1 MPFTSVKTRSK
12 DRARFARS
20 ASRNGKDDDMMIRT
34 TPIRSARMA
43 ACKPEPHVQLTSA
56 LAAQNAAWTFDD
68 LPADARTLVRQCL
81 LDWIAVTLAGAQ
93 EPLTHM
99 LAEEA
104 REQGGFAHATVVGHG
119 FATSCRQAALVN
131 GAASHALD
139 YDDVN
144 MSFTGHPTVV
154 LVPALLALAEA
165 RGASGADFMTAFVAG
180 YETLCRIGAA
190 VSPGHYARGF
200 HATGTIGTFGAAAAC
215 ARLLQLDA
223 DDTATALG
231 IAATEAAGL
240 KAMFGTMCKP
250 LHAGRASADG
260 IMAAQLAARG
270 FTSRNDAIEAL
281 QGFAA
286 THGPDF
292 DPGAALQRPANGLHL
307 RNNLFK
313 YHAACYGTHAAIEA
327 TRQLCEQH
335 RLTSSD
341 VRRIIVRAPASS
353 DGVCNIAAPRT
364 GLEAKF
370 SLRHTVAMVLAG
382 VDTADM
388 SSYSDS
394 ATNDAALG
402 GLRERV
408 HVELARECSA
418 LTQAEVE
425 IETVAGPRVRQRHD
439 SGIPV
444 TDLAAQ
450 QQRLEAKFRSLT
462 RPLLDEQSCDEV
474 LELIERLDELP
485 DLSPLAGLLACQ
497 PPRTQRH

>member
-1 MPFTSVKTRSK
+1 MIHTALVRTEQAVTRKIASV
-12 DRARFARS
+12 
-20 ASRNGKDDDMMIRT
+20 
-34 TPIRSARMA
+34 PV
-43 ACKPEPHVQLTSA
+43 HLTGM
-56 LAAQNAAWTFDD
+56 LAAQNAAWTFED
-68 LPADARTLVRQCL
+68 LSADACVLVRQCL
-81 LDWIAVTLAGAQ
+81 LDWVAVTLVGAQ
-93 EPLTHM
+93 EPSTHM

-104 REQGGFAHATVVGHG
+104 REQGGFQHATVVGHG

-190 VSPGHYARGF
+190 VSPGHYKLGF

-215 ARLLQLDA
+215 SRLLQLGG
-223 DDTATALG
+223 DDTAVALG
-231 IAATEAAGL
+231 IAATQAAGL

-250 LHAGRASADG
+250 LHAGKASADG
-260 IMAAQLAARG
+260 MMAAQLAARG
-270 FTSRNDAIEAL
+270 FTSRDDAIEAM

-292 DPGAALQRPANGLHL
+292 DPALALKRPANGLHL

-327 TRQLCEQH
+327 TRQLREQH
-335 RLTSSD
+335 RLAASD
-341 VRRIIVRAPASS
+341 VQRVIVRAPAVSE
-353 DGVCNIAAPRT
+353 GVCNIASPRT

-370 SLRHTVAMVLAG
+370 SLRHTVAMVLG
-382 VDTADM
+382 GIDTTDTA
-388 SSYSDS
+388 SYSDT
-394 ATNDAALG
+394 ATNDPALTC
-402 GLRERV
+402 LRQRV
-408 HVELARECSA
+408 HVELVRECAS

-425 IETVAGPRVRQRHD
+425 IETAGGFALRQRHD
-439 SGIPV
+439 SGVPT

-450 QQRLEAKFRSLT
+450 QKRLEAKFRVLAT
-462 RPLLDEQSCDEV
+462 PMLDAQSCEEALDMIAR
-474 LELIERLDELP
+474 LEELP

-497 PPRTQRH
+497 PNRDRRH

>member
-1 MPFTSVKTRSK
+1 
-12 DRARFARS
+12 
-20 ASRNGKDDDMMIRT
+20 MIRT
-34 TPIRSARMA
+34 APHPTAPHRATPMA
-43 ACKPEPHVQLTSA
+43 TMKPELGSVSFTA
-56 LAAQNAAWTFDD
+56 TLAADNAAWTFDD
-68 LPADARTLVRQCL
+68 LPSDARTLVRQCL
-81 LDWIAVTLAGAQ
+81 LDWIAVTLVGAR

-104 REQGGFAHATVVGHG
+104 REQGGYQQATVVGHG

-144 MSFTGHPTVV
+144 MSFTGHPTVA
-154 LVPALLALAEA
+154 LASALLALAEA

-190 VSPGHYARGF
+190 VSPGHYALGF

-223 DDTATALG
+223 DDTAIALG
-231 IAATEAAGL
+231 IAATSAAGL

-250 LHAGRASADG
+250 LHAGKAAADG
-260 IMAAQLAARG
+260 LMAAQLAARG
-270 FTSRNDAIEAL
+270 FTSRSDAIEAM

-292 DPGAALQRPANGLHL
+292 DPGAALKRPASGLHL

-327 TRQLCEQH
+327 TRQLVEQY
-335 RLTSSD
+335 RLTPSD
-341 VRRIIVRAPASS
+341 VRRIVVRVPASS
-353 DGVCNIAAPRT
+353 DGVCNIQAPRT

-370 SLRHTVAMVLAG
+370 SLRHTVAMVLG
-382 VDTADM
+382 GIDTADM
-388 SSYSDS
+388 ASYSDS
-394 ATNDAALG
+394 VTNAPALT
-402 GLRERV
+402 GLREQVRV
-408 HVELARECSA
+408 VLVGECSD

-425 IETVAGPRVRQRHD
+425 IETRAGTNLRQRHD
-439 SGIPV
+439 SGVPA

-450 QQRLEAKFRSLT
+450 QDRIEAKFRSLAHSV
-462 RPLLDEQSCDEV
+462 LDERSIEEALDLTSR
-474 LELIERLDELP
+474 LEELP

-497 PPRTQRH
+497 PGRELRH

>member
-1 MPFTSVKTRSK
+1 MMIHAALTRSAPVTTRKSKPRPLDFTST
-12 DRARFARS
+12 
-20 ASRNGKDDDMMIRT
+20 
-34 TPIRSARMA
+34 
-43 ACKPEPHVQLTSA
+43 
-56 LAAQNAAWTFDD
+56 LAEQNAAWTFAD
-68 LPADARTLVRQCL
+68 LPADARVLVRQCL
-81 LDWIAVTLAGAQ
+81 LDWVAVALAGAQ

-104 REQGGFAHATVVGHG
+104 REQGGFPQATVVGHG
-119 FATSCRQAALVN
+119 FATGCRQAALIN
-131 GAASHALD
+131 GAAAHALD

-144 MSFTGHPTVV
+144 MCFTGHPTVV

-165 RGASGADFMTAFVAG
+165 RGASGADFMTAFAAG

-190 VSPGHYARGF
+190 VSPGHYMLGF

-215 ARLLQLDA
+215 ARLMQLDA
-223 DDTATALG
+223 GDTAVALG

-250 LHAGRASADG
+250 LHAGKASADG
-260 IMAAQLAARG
+260 MMAAQLAVRG
-270 FTSRNDAIEAL
+270 FTSRSDAIEAV

-292 DPGAALQRPANGLHL
+292 NPDLALQRPPNGLHL
-307 RNNLFK
+307 RDNLFK

-327 TRQLCEQH
+327 TGRLCAQH
-335 RLTSSD
+335 RLSASD
-341 VRRIIVRAPASS
+341 VRRVLVRAPASS

-370 SLRHTVAMVLAG
+370 SLRHTVAMALAG

-388 SSYSDS
+388 ASYSDS
-394 ATNDAALG
+394 AANDPALAS
-402 GLRERV
+402 LRERV
-408 HVELARECSA
+408 HVELMRDCSA
-418 LTQAEVE
+418 MTQAEVE
-425 IETVAGPRVRQRHD
+425 IETTAGLTLRQRHD
-439 SGIPV
+439 SGIPS

-450 QQRLEAKFRSLT
+450 QARLEAKFRSLA
-462 RPLLDEQSCDEV
+462 RPLLDEASCDEV
-474 LELIERLDELP
+474 LDMLERLEELP

-497 PPRTQRH
+497 PVREQRH

>member
-1 MPFTSVKTRSK
+1 MIHTAPHRTAPLAARKTE
-12 DRARFARS
+12 S
-20 ASRNGKDDDMMIRT
+20 A
-34 TPIRSARMA
+34 PV
-43 ACKPEPHVQLTSA
+43 HLTSI
-56 LAAQNAAWTFDD
+56 LAAQNAAWTFTD
-68 LPADARTLVRQCL
+68 LPADARVLVRQCL
-81 LDWIAVTLAGAQ
+81 LDWVAVTLSGAQ

-104 REQGGFAHATVVGHG
+104 REQGGFQHATVVGHG

-190 VSPGHYARGF
+190 VSPGHYTHGF

-215 ARLLQLDA
+215 SRLLQLNA
-223 DDTATALG
+223 DDTAVALG

-250 LHAGRASADG
+250 LHAGKASADG
-260 IMAAQLAARG
+260 MMAAQLAARG
-270 FTSRNDAIEAL
+270 FTSRDDAIEAM

-292 DPGAALQRPANGLHL
+292 NPALALQRPASGLHL

-327 TRQLCEQH
+327 TRQLRERH
-335 RLTSSD
+335 RLTASD
-341 VRRIIVRAPASS
+341 VRRVVVRAPASS
-353 DGVCNIAAPRT
+353 DGVCNIPSPRT

-370 SLRHTVAMVLAG
+370 SLRHTVAMALCG
-382 VDTADM
+382 FDTGDM
-388 SSYSDS
+388 ANYSDRV
-394 ATNDAALG
+394 TNDSALV
-402 GLRERV
+402 GLRQRV
-408 HVELARECSA
+408 HVELIRECDDMTLA
-418 LTQAEVE
+418 DVE
-425 IETVAGPRVRQRHD
+425 IETADGCTVRQRHD
-439 SGIPV
+439 SGVPA
-444 TDLAAQ
+444 TDLSAQ
-450 QQRLEAKFRSLT
+450 QERLEAKFRSLA
-462 RPLLDEQSCDEV
+462 RPMLDGPSCEAALDLIDR
-474 LELIERLDELP
+474 LEELP

-497 PPRTQRH
+497 PGRDRRH